1 MVEVMDQYGGF
12 CCLCFLCG
20 ERLDGLR
27 SLLGRSLVQQRE
39 RERERDYEEDGC
51 WVVCTS
57 LL

>member
-39 RERERDYEEDGC
+39 RDYEEDGC
-51 WVVCTS
+51 
-57 LL
+57 